1 MLLLIVA
8 IIHLHFS
15 KRIITTHTNTAQK
28 NPMLYQTKRAMLSAK
43 HWEIAQFTYKKFNQ
57 KVFKLYAALGVPLT
71 IIDLLLIISHR
82 NGSLLI
88 AEALLYIITLCII
101 YLVLEH
107 RLKSLS

>member
-15 KRIITTHTNTAQK
+15 KRIITTHTNTTQK
-28 NPMLYQTKRAMLSAK
+28 SPMLYQTKRAMLSTK
-43 HWEIAQFTYKKFNQ
+43 HWETAQLTYKKFNQ
-57 KVFKLYAALGVPLT
+57 RVFKLYAALGVPLT

-107 RLKSLS
+107 KLKSLS